1 MKILTVVGARPQFI
15 KASVVS
21 KALEEAL
28 IDEVMVH
35 TGQHYDH
42 NMSKTFFEELGIK
55 KPAYNLGVGSGS
67 HSEQTAEMLKGI
79 EKVLFNESPDVVL
92 VYGDTNSTVA
102 ASLAAAK
109 LCIPIAH
116 VEAGL
121 RSYDMTMPEE
131 INRILTDRISTW
143 LFCPTDIAV
152 NNLKKEGMLTGVSNV
167 GDVMY
172 DVALEYK
179 KVASANSKII
189 DKLNLKDKDYVL
201 VTIHR
206 DFNTDN
212 QENLSEI
219 VSAFVNI
226 NHKVVFPAHPRVYKQ
241 LERFGLLD
249 LIRKSENIILIE
261 PVGYLDMIVLES
273 KAKLIITDSGGIQKE
288 AFFHAVPCITVR
300 PSTEWVETVD
310 LGWNKLVDADC
321 NKIISTIDMA
331 LKRENNMDYV
341 NPYGAGNSS
350 SLIASILKKSLGQ
363 R

>member
-21 KALEEAL
+21 KALEEAF

-35 TGQHYDH
+35 TGQHYDN
-42 NMSKTFFEELGIK
+42 NMSKTFFDELAMN

-67 HSEQTAEMLKGI
+67 HAEQTADMLKGI
-79 EKVLFNESPDVVL
+79 EKVLLKESPDSVL

-102 ASLAAAK
+102 ASMAAVK

-121 RSYDMTMPEE
+121 RSYDMAMPEE

-143 LFCPTDIAV
+143 LFCPTDVAV
-152 NNLKKEGMLTGVSNV
+152 NNLKKEGIYAGVSNV

-172 DVALEYK
+172 DVALKYK
-179 KVASANSKII
+179 KVALATSKIL

-212 QENLSEI
+212 KANLSEI
-219 VSAFVNI
+219 VNAFVNI
-226 NHKVVFPAHPRVYKQ
+226 NYKVVFPAHPRVYKQ

-261 PVGYLDMIVLES
+261 PVGYLDMIVLEN
-273 KAKLIITDSGGIQKE
+273 KAKCIVTDSGGIQKE
-288 AFFHAVPCITVR
+288 AFFHAVPCITIR
-300 PSTEWVETVD
+300 PSTEWVETVE
-310 LGWNKLVDADC
+310 LGWNYLVDADC
-321 NKIISTIDMA
+321 KQIISKIDMA
-331 LKRENNMDYV
+331 LLNENNTDHD
-341 NPYGAGNSS
+341 NPYGDGNSAG
-350 SLIASILKKSLGQ
+350 LIVSILKKSLGQ